1 MVSVLKKKITKKDMK
16 NRVLKKAVDKEPA
29 KEAKNPLLSKRLT
42 KSKKNPAKN
51 PVSIRAIRHMK
62 INPMYL
68 FAAGISGAERRR
80 TPVASIPEKAW
91 MIEIIPHTEPAT
103 NPMIGPKTQAITATG
118 IPIKVM
124 VRAGVAM
131 VPIGVNPNMIIIA
144 IIKDMTANK

>member
-1 MVSVLKKKITKKDMK
+1 MK

-68 FAAGISGAERRR
+68 FAAGISGAERS
-80 TPVASIPEKAW
+80 PFMP
-91 MIEIIPHTEPAT
+91 
-103 NPMIGPKTQAITATG
+103 GPPG
-118 IPIKVM
+118 S
-124 VRAGVAM
+124 
-131 VPIGVNPNMIIIA
+131 
-144 IIKDMTANK
+144 NKNKR